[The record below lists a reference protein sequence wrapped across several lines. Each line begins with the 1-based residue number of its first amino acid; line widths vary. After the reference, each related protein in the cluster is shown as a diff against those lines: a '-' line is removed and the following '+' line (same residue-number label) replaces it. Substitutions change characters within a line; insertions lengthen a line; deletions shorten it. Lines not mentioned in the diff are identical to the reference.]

1 MTTRAPQMLLN
12 TMHAWEDL
20 YPSAVFAGIVGD
32 TNHPDGYHISYE
44 DNSKSNYSTTR
55 PPDKP
60 PKMPKANEEMASAG
74 DMSMNKT
81 DMVKHY
87 NLIIK
92 VYNDKSDPRRKY
104 FNAVNCWDGK
114 SANAV
119 RLDLYANTKSTAT
132 NDHMSHVHDEYP
144 RMYCQ
149 DPMAGKAH
157 LSVWSGESKEDW
169 ENDVGQV
176 EGFTSDGFKD
186 MMNTDNAIPNLPWR
200 TDYVKFDAPDGAV
213 GPTGGTNR
221 YIMWETWFYE
231 MGQETMRQREEQAK
245 QAAALAR
252 IEAAIAAGPL
262 PQPVQGTLT
271 GPVVFTP
278 KL

>member
-1 MTTRAPQMLLN
+1 MTTKAPQMLVD
-12 TMHAWEDL
+12 TAHRWEDMF
-20 YPSAVFAGIVGD
+20 SSTVFAGIVGD
-32 TNHPDGYHISYE
+32 LNHPDGYHISFE
-44 DNSKSNYSTTR
+44 DNPSGNYSIVR

-60 PKMPKANEEMASAG
+60 PKMPSANDDEASAV

-81 DMVKHY
+81 DMVTHY
-87 NLIIK
+87 NRIIK
-92 VYNDKSDPRRKY
+92 VYNDHSDPRRKY

-132 NDHMSHVHDEYP
+132 NDHKSHVHDEYP

-176 EGFTSDGFKD
+176 EGYTKEGFKD
-186 MMNTDNAIPNLPWR
+186 MMKTDDGIPNFR
-200 TDYVKFDAPDGAV
+200 HRSDFAEIDGTP
-213 GPTGGTNR
+213 GPAGGTNSF
-221 YIMWETWFYE
+221 IMWETWF
-231 MGQETMRQREEQAK
+231 REAND
-245 QAAALAR
+245 LLDR
-252 IEAAIAAGPL
+252 VEAAQNANTATLAEIKAMIAAGPL
-262 PQPVQGTLT
+262 PQPVEGTLT

-278 KL
+278 KS